1 MKKYKVL
8 LDFVKLPP
16 AVKIIFCRNVIL
28 NLTGNPS
35 YLTPDVTLADAI
47 AAIDDYEQSCLAN
60 TDGSHIAKVIMHNK
74 GKVLDSLFINL
85 AAYVQRIADGNEA
98 MILSSGFSVTNQP
111 VPQQKAVLAVTD
123 GPNAGSITLTAKAVE
138 FAVAYIWQ
146 YVKGGIPENEADW
159 LVAGYSTSAHF
170 DMTGLDDF
178 TKYYF
183 RYAAITTQ
191 GTTDFCE
198 PVAKVIS

>member
-1 MKKYKVL
+1 MGFTSFPGNLAVI
-8 LDFVKLPP
+8 DGFHKLPRKSSCYRWDFTSFPGNP
-16 AVKIIFCRNVIL
+16 AVIGGISQAFR
-28 NLTGNPS
+28 
-35 YLTPDVTLADAI
+35 
-47 AAIDDYEQSCLAN
+47 
-60 TDGSHIAKVIMHNK
+60 
-74 GKVLDSLFINL
+74 
-85 AAYVQRIADGNEA
+85 
-98 MILSSGFSVTNQP
+98 
-111 VPQQKAVLAVTD
+111 
-123 GPNAGSITLTAKAVE
+123 
-138 FAVAYIWQ
+138 IWQ

-198 PVAKVIS
+198 PVAKVIG

>member
-1 MKKYKVL
+1 VVL
-8 LDFVKLPP
+8 H
-16 AVKIIFCRNVIL
+16 
-28 NLTGNPS
+28 LTDNPY
-35 YLTPDVTLADAI
+35 YLTPDITLADAI
-47 AAIDDYEQSCLAN
+47 AAIDDYEQSCFASA
-60 TDGSHIAKVIMHNK
+60 DGSHLAKVIMHNK
-74 GKVLDSLFINL
+74 GKVLDTLFVNL
-85 AAYVQRIADGNEA
+85 AAYVQRIADGDEA
-98 MILSSGFSVTNQP
+98 TILSSGFSVTNQP
-111 VPQQKAVLAVTD
+111 AYQQKAVLAVTD